1 MELGCR
7 VTRTS
12 SSSTVLESSLPGHEA
27 ATLENLIRNE
37 MKRQNL
43 DRKLNWNQNFRVKI
57 KTVSSWPG
65 FSWDPVIN

>member
-1 MELGCR
+1 LRRLDTVGVRTLPKPTWNGNMELGCR
-7 VTRTS
+7 VTRT

-43 DRKLNWNQNFRVKI
+43 DRKLN
-57 KTVSSWPG
+57 
-65 FSWDPVIN
+65 

>member
-7 VTRTS
+7 VTRT

-43 DRKLNWNQNFRVKI
+43 DRKLN
-57 KTVSSWPG
+57 
-65 FSWDPVIN
+65 